1 MNKEVLCHR
10 KYVTYGVRCCAV
22 AKHIRLA
29 NVTSNAELLAE
40 RARTNTMVQARGVL
54 SAALSSHCCRG
65 PCNRLDW
72 TVLVKH
78 SLFPEHFI
86 NYFCIADIQI

>member
-22 AKHIRLA
+22 AKHVRLA
-29 NVTSNAELLAE
+29 NVTSNAELKP
-40 RARTNTMVQARGVL
+40 ARTNTMEQARGVL
-54 SAALSSHCCRG
+54 SAALSSHCCHGR

-72 TVLVKH
+72 AVLVKH
-78 SLFPEHFI
+78 SLLSEHFI